1 VWRLRLSGPVPSF
14 SPHDTSCTG
23 SFRSVSDLAT
33 RPPATATIT
42 SFYFSSSSLAIP
54 CPAAA
59 PNGTTA
65 RGSYQSRS
73 IDRDRDRERESMA
86 GRSFLIRSPKEE
98 ESNAAVRGRMRQLF
112 PSSTLVSPL
121 APSAIP
127 VHYRYEFWEIS
138 EFGIDKFVVLAQGG
152 LANEGRANL
161 EAPAWGRVVGL

>member
-1 VWRLRLSGPVPSF
+1 
-14 SPHDTSCTG
+14 
-23 SFRSVSDLAT
+23 
-33 RPPATATIT
+33 
-42 SFYFSSSSLAIP
+42 
-54 CPAAA
+54 
-59 PNGTTA
+59 
-65 RGSYQSRS
+65 
-73 IDRDRDRERESMA
+73 MA

-152 LANEGRANL
+152 FGK
-161 EAPAWGRVVGL
+161 

>member
-1 VWRLRLSGPVPSF
+1 MWRLRLSGPVPSF

-33 RPPATATIT
+33 RPPATATATIT
-42 SFYFSSSSLAIP
+42 RRNKFFYFSSSSLAIP

-73 IDRDRDRERESMA
+73 IDRDRERERESMA
-86 GRSFLIRSPKEE
+86 GRSFLIRSPKE

-127 VHYRYEFWEIS
+127 VHYRY
-138 EFGIDKFVVLAQGG
+138 
-152 LANEGRANL
+152 
-161 EAPAWGRVVGL
+161 